1 MYIYTLYIYTHV
13 YIYIYTCIYIYI
25 LYINILSVK
34 SVISLRCQGH
44 HHFQTQEYGARP
56 GRLGRLA
63 PSFRHLQ
70 MVRRVRSRYS
80 REILN
85 DIMIF
90 RPSQFG

>member
-1 MYIYTLYIYTHV
+1 MY
-13 YIYIYTCIYIYI
+13 IYIYI